1 MADHG
6 KFYWNELST
15 TDIEASKDFY
25 AQVAGWSFNEMPM
38 ENGGTYY
45 VGMVGDAP
53 AGGIM
58 DMPEG
63 APAGMT
69 PYWRAYISVDDIDAV
84 IAQAKAAGAEILM
97 EAFDVP
103 GVGRIGTMRD
113 PQGAEIAFMTPA
125 PQDA

>member
-15 TDIEASKDFY
+15 TDVDAAKAFY
-25 AQVAGWSFNEMPM
+25 ARLTGWTFTDMPM
-38 ENGGTYY
+38 ENGETYH
-45 VGMVGDAP
+45 VAMLGEAP

-58 DMPEG
+58 GMPEG
-63 APAGMT
+63 APAGT
-69 PYWRAYISVDDIDAV
+69 PPYWRAYISVDDIDSTM
-84 IAQAKAAGAEILM
+84 AQAKTDGAEVLM

-113 PQGAEIAFMTPA
+113 PQGAEISFMTPA
-125 PQDA
+125 APE